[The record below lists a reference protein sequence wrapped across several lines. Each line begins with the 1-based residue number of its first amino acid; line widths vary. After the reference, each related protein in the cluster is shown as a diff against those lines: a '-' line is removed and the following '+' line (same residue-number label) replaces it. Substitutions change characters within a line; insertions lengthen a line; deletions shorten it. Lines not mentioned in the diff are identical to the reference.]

1 MDEGGSHCPLKAILH
16 LAAGPLSRECSS
28 LQVSRHD
35 SLHIYG
41 MKSFPAH
48 KDMLIVSSHS
58 DDWNQSSINGTNYVG
73 EICHPQKFLLCPKNF
88 LLPHRK
94 NDVVKAGIQGIND
107 SHKHSAERGLRN
119 TMYVSSLRLKVSFGQ
134 NSKSCQHL

>member
-28 LQVSRHD
+28 LQVSGHD
-35 SLHIYG
+35 SLHVYG
-41 MKSFPAH
+41 MKPFPAH
-48 KDMLIVSSHS
+48 KNMLIVSSHS
-58 DDWNQSSINGTNYVG
+58 HDWNQSSINGTNYVG
-73 EICHPQKFLLCPKNF
+73 EVCHPQKVLLCPKNF

-107 SHKHSAERGLRN
+107 SHKHSAE
-119 TMYVSSLRLKVSFGQ
+119 
-134 NSKSCQHL
+134 